1 LLSTGYSTVVDN
13 PKMTVENSLTCVY
26 AP

>member
-1 LLSTGYSTVVDN
+1 LSTGYSTVVDN